1 MDSLFA
7 VNYLHFHSKFL
18 VDMLAEMLGGIH
30 AAVLA
35 TSATEAEHQ

>member
-1 MDSLFA
+1 MNYPNLHPEFPMDMFA
-7 VNYLHFHSKFL
+7 EV
-18 VDMLAEMLGGIH
+18 LGGIH